1 MKIGRVKIGRV
12 KIGRVNMD
20 RYTEQKS
27 YQEDVDLSIVSAS
40 ISASAKL
47 TDESLELPR
56 NTGKLNAQFRGKEA
70 LPAF

>member
-1 MKIGRVKIGRV
+1 MKIGRV

-56 NTGKLNAQFRGKEA
+56 KTGKLNAQFRGKEA
-70 LPAF
+70 LPSF